1 MPELRDDLIA
11 RAGHRLSPFL
21 LAAGGNDAQSL
32 RGRHDL
38 LAEALRNLHSKRL
51 DFFAMDRPLIA
62 LGLVL
67 LSVPLLFSVTRGLLE
82 AVLIAPVIGAL
93 AYYVLLRDWE

>member
-1 MPELRDDLIA
+1 
-11 RAGHRLSPFL
+11 L
-21 LAAGGNDAQSL
+21 LPAGGEGDPPL

-38 LAEALRNLHSKRL
+38 LADALRNLHSSRL
-51 DFFAMDRPLIA
+51 EPFRMDRPLIA